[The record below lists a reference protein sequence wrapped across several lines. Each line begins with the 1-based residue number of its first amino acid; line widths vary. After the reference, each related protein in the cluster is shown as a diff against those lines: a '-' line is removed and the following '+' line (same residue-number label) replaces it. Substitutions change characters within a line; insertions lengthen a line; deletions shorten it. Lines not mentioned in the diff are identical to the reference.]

1 MMSWAPPWVIHME
14 LVIRKYFWA
23 VNLCFVALAAL
34 LAAKTVN
41 LFLEAAIA
49 PAPSAPA
56 ARGARTVAAEAPAAL
71 DLPKL
76 AQLTNLPLP
85 SPEALEAEAKADMSA
100 EPVRTSLRLKLLG
113 TLVSTAPGWSIGSI
127 LDLSNQRSSTVMVG
141 DRVQNAE
148 VLQIQRDRIIIAN
161 NGRREYI
168 GAEAGEGAPVPPPVA
183 TTRPVTEPAIGAG
196 IRALDENNYEVP
208 KSEVDRALANLN
220 DLAMQARIVP
230 AFKDG
235 QAEGFKL
242 FSIRPDSLYSKIGI
256 VNGDV
261 IKRINGFEMNSP
273 EKALEVYTKL
283 KDTNRIDIELDRNGS
298 SLRKTYNVR

>member
-1 MMSWAPPWVIHME
+1 ME

-23 VNLCFVALAAL
+23 VNLCFVALVAL

-41 LFLEAAIA
+41 LFFEAAIA
-49 PAPSAPA
+49 PAPSAPTG
-56 ARGARTVAAEAPAAL
+56 RGTTRTAQADAPAVL

-85 SPEALEAEAKADMSA
+85 VPETEDEAQKPDMGA

-113 TLVSTAPGWSIGSI
+113 TLVSTLPGWSIGSI
-127 LDLSNQRSSTVMVG
+127 LDLNNQKSSTVMIG

-148 VLQIQRDRIIIAN
+148 VLSIQRDKVIIAN
-161 NGRREYI
+161 NGRREFI
-168 GAEAGEGAPVPPPVA
+168 GAEAGDGAPQPPPIA
-183 TTRPVTEPAIGAG
+183 TTRPVTEPSGQPYGAG
-196 IRALDENNYEVP
+196 IKALDDNNYEVP
-208 KSEVDRALANLN
+208 RSEVDRALANLN

-283 KDTNRIDIELDRNGS
+283 KDTNRIDIEVDRNGQ

>member
-1 MMSWAPPWVIHME
+1 ME
-14 LVIRKYFWA
+14 LVIRKYFWS
-23 VNLCFVALAAL
+23 VNLCFVALVAL

-41 LFLEAAIA
+41 LFFEAALA

-56 ARGARTVAAEAPAAL
+56 ARGSGRAAAEDGPPSL
-71 DLPKL
+71 DLARL
-76 AQLTNLPLP
+76 SQITGLPLP
-85 SPEALEAEAKADMSA
+85 QRETEADVQKPDMSA
-100 EPVRTSLRLKLLG
+100 EPVRTSLRVKLLG
-113 TLVSTAPGWSIGSI
+113 TLVSTAPGWSIASI
-127 LDLSNQRSSTVMVG
+127 LDLSNQKASTLMVG
-141 DRVQNAE
+141 DRVQTAE
-148 VLQIQRDRIIIAN
+148 VLTIERDRVIIAN
-161 NGRREYI
+161 NGHREYI
-168 GAEAGEGAPVPPPVA
+168 GAEPGDGAPPPPPIA
-183 TTRPVTEPAIGAG
+183 TTRPVAEPAQAYGQG

-208 KSEVDRALANLN
+208 RTEVDRALANLN

-298 SLRKTYNVR
+298 TLRKTYNVR

>member
-1 MMSWAPPWVIHME
+1 ME
-14 LVIRKYFWA
+14 LVFRKYFWV
-23 VNLCFVALAAL
+23 VNFCFVTLAAL

-49 PAPSAPA
+49 PAPAAPSTRFPSRSA
-56 ARGARTVAAEAPAAL
+56 APERRATL
-71 DLPKL
+71 DLARL
-76 AQLTNLPLP
+76 SQLTGIPLP
-85 SPEALEAEAKADMSA
+85 VATEDEPKPDMSS
-100 EPVRTSLRLKLLG
+100 EPVRTSLRVKLLG
-113 TLVSTAPGWSIGSI
+113 TLVSSTPSWSIASV
-127 LDLSNQRSSTVMVG
+127 LDMSNQKAQTVMTG

-148 VLQIQRDRIIIAN
+148 VLQIFRERVIIAN

-168 GAEAGEGAPVPPPVA
+168 GAEPGDGAPPPPAIA
-183 TTRPVTEPAIGAG
+183 TTKSINEPPAGAAYGTG
-196 IRALDENNYEVP
+196 IKALDDNNYEVP
-208 KSEVDRALANLN
+208 RGEVDRALANLN

-283 KDTNRIDIELDRNGS
+283 KDANRIDIEVDRNGTT
-298 SLRKTYNVR
+298 LRKTYNVR

>member
-1 MMSWAPPWVIHME
+1 ME

-41 LFLEAAIA
+41 LFFEAAIA
-49 PAPSAPA
+49 PAPSAPTG
-56 ARGARTVAAEAPAAL
+56 RGTTRVAQPEAPAAL

-76 AQLTNLPLP
+76 AQLTGLPLP
-85 SPEALEAEAKADMSA
+85 VPESDVEEQKPDMSA

-113 TLVSTAPGWSIGSI
+113 TLVSTLPNWSIGSI
-127 LDLSNQRSSTVMVG
+127 LDLNNQKSSTVMIG

-148 VLQIQRDRIIIAN
+148 VLSVERDRVIIAN

-168 GAEAGEGAPVPPPVA
+168 GAEGGDGAPQPPPIA
-183 TTRPVTEPAIGAG
+183 TTRPVSEPANQYGAG
-196 IRALDENNYEVP
+196 IKALDDNNYEVP
-208 KSEVDRALANLN
+208 RNEVDKALANLN

-283 KDTNRIDIELDRNGS
+283 KDANRIDIEVDRNGQT
-298 SLRKTYNVR
+298 LRKTYNVR

>member
-1 MMSWAPPWVIHME
+1 ME

-23 VNLCFVALAAL
+23 VNLCFVALVSL

-41 LFLEAAIA
+41 LFFEAAIA
-49 PAPSAPA
+49 PAPSAPTGRSA
-56 ARGARTVAAEAPAAL
+56 TRTAQAEPPAAL

-85 SPEALEAEAKADMSA
+85 AAQSEEEVQKPDMNA
-100 EPVRTSLRLKLLG
+100 EPVRTSLRVKLLG
-113 TLVSTAPGWSIGSI
+113 TLVSTLPNWSIGSI
-127 LDLSNQRSSTVMVG
+127 LDLGNQKSSTVMVG

-148 VLQIQRDRIIIAN
+148 VLSIERERVIIAN
-161 NGRREYI
+161 NGRREFI
-168 GAEAGEGAPVPPPVA
+168 GAEPGDGAPPPPPVA
-183 TTRPVTEPAIGAG
+183 TTRPVAEPGGNQPYGAG
-196 IRALDENNYEVP
+196 IKALDESNYEVP
-208 KSEVDRALANLN
+208 RTEVDRALANLN

-283 KDTNRIDIELDRNGS
+283 KDANRIDIELDRNGQT
-298 SLRKTYNVR
+298 LRKTYNVR

>member
-1 MMSWAPPWVIHME
+1 ME

-23 VNLCFVALAAL
+23 VNLCFVALVAL

-41 LFLEAAIA
+41 LFFEAAIA
-49 PAPSAPA
+49 PAPSAA
-56 ARGARTVAAEAPAAL
+56 TARTGGRPVSAEVPATLDVA
-71 DLPKL
+71 KL
-76 AQLTNLPLP
+76 AQLTGLPLP
-85 SPEALEAEAKADMSA
+85 APEAESEEAKPDMSA
-100 EPVRTSLRLKLLG
+100 EPVRTSLRVKLLG
-113 TLVSTAPGWSIGSI
+113 TLISTAPGWSIGSI
-127 LDLSNQRSSTVMVG
+127 LDLANQKSSTVMVG

-148 VLQIQRDRIIIAN
+148 VLSIARDRVIIAN

-168 GAEAGEGAPVPPPVA
+168 GAEPGDGAPPPPPIA
-183 TTRPVTEPAIGAG
+183 TTRPVTEPGQYGAG
-196 IRALDENNYEVP
+196 IKALDDNNYEVP
-208 KSEVDRALANLN
+208 RSEVDRALANLN

-283 KDTNRIDIELDRNGS
+283 KDANRIDIEVDRNGS
-298 SLRKTYNVR
+298 TLRKTYNVR

>member
-1 MMSWAPPWVIHME
+1 ME

-23 VNLCFVALAAL
+23 VNLCFVALVAL

-41 LFLEAAIA
+41 LFFEAAIA
-49 PAPSAPA
+49 PAPAAPTGRGTTRVAQGDAPA
-56 ARGARTVAAEAPAAL
+56 VL

-85 SPEALEAEAKADMSA
+85 VLEAEEDVQKPDMS
-100 EPVRTSLRLKLLG
+100 
-113 TLVSTAPGWSIGSI
+113 
-127 LDLSNQRSSTVMVG
+127 
-141 DRVQNAE
+141 
-148 VLQIQRDRIIIAN
+148 IQRDRVIIAN

-168 GAEAGEGAPVPPPVA
+168 SAEAGDGAPQPPPIA
-183 TTRPVTEPAIGAG
+183 TTRPVTEPGPYGAG
-196 IRALDENNYEVP
+196 IKALDDNNYEVP
-208 KSEVDRALANLN
+208 RGEVDRALANLN

-283 KDTNRIDIELDRNGS
+283 KDANRIDIEVDRNGQT
-298 SLRKTYNVR
+298 LRKTYNVH

>member
-1 MMSWAPPWVIHME
+1 ME

-23 VNLCFVALAAL
+23 VNLCFVALVAL
-34 LAAKTVN
+34 VAAKTVN
-41 LFLEAAIA
+41 LFFEAAIA
-49 PAPSAPA
+49 PALSAPTG
-56 ARGARTVAAEAPAAL
+56 RGATRVAQAEAPAVL
-71 DLPKL
+71 DLPRL

-85 SPEALEAEAKADMSA
+85 KPETDEETPKPDMSA
-100 EPVRTSLRLKLLG
+100 EPVRTSLRLRLLG
-113 TLVSTAPGWSIGSI
+113 TLVSTAAGWSIGSI
-127 LDLSNQRSSTVMVG
+127 LDLNNQKSSTVMVG

-148 VLQIQRDRIIIAN
+148 VLNIERDRVIIAN

-168 GAEAGEGAPVPPPVA
+168 GAEPGDGAPPPPPIA
-183 TTRPVTEPAIGAG
+183 TTRPVTEPAGNQPYGAG
-196 IRALDENNYEVP
+196 IKALDDSNYEVP
-208 KSEVDRALANLN
+208 RNEVDRALANLN

-283 KDTNRIDIELDRNGS
+283 KDANRIDIELDRNGQT
-298 SLRKTYNVR
+298 LRKTYNVR

>member
-1 MMSWAPPWVIHME
+1 ME

-23 VNLCFVALAAL
+23 VNLCFVALVAL

-41 LFLEAAIA
+41 LFFEAAIA
-49 PAPSAPA
+49 PAPSATTSRGTTRVARADPPA
-56 ARGARTVAAEAPAAL
+56 TL
-71 DLPKL
+71 DLQKL
-76 AQLTNLPLP
+76 AQLTGLPLP
-85 SPEALEAEAKADMSA
+85 AAQAEEEVPKPDMNA

-113 TLVSTAPGWSIGSI
+113 TLVSTLPSWSIGSV
-127 LDLSNQRSSTVMVG
+127 LDLTSQRSSTVMIG

-148 VLQIQRDRIIIAN
+148 VLSIERDRVIIAN

-168 GAEAGEGAPVPPPVA
+168 SNEAGDGAPPPPPPTAV
-183 TTRPVTEPAIGAG
+183 RPVADGSGIQAI
-196 IRALDENNYEVP
+196 DDNNYKIP
-208 KSEVDRALANLN
+208 KADLDKALANLN

-261 IKRINGFEMNSP
+261 VKRINGFDMNSP
-273 EKALEVYTKL
+273 EKALEIYTKL
-283 KDTNRIDIELDRNGS
+283 KDTTRIDVEIDRNGTPV
-298 SLRKTYNVR
+298 RKTYNVQ

>member
-1 MMSWAPPWVIHME
+1 ME

-23 VNLCFVALAAL
+23 VNLCFVALVAL

-41 LFLEAAIA
+41 LFFEAAIA
-49 PAPSAPA
+49 PAPSAPTGRGTTRA
-56 ARGARTVAAEAPAAL
+56 AQADVPATL
-71 DLPKL
+71 DLAKL

-85 SPEALEAEAKADMSA
+85 VPETEQDVQKPDMSA

-113 TLVSTAPGWSIGSI
+113 TLVSTLPGWSIGSI
-127 LDLSNQRSSTVMVG
+127 LDLNNQRSSTVMVG

-148 VLQIQRDRIIIAN
+148 VLNIERDRVIIAN

-168 GAEAGEGAPVPPPVA
+168 GAEAGDGAPPPPPIA
-183 TTRPVTEPAIGAG
+183 TTRPVTEPAGQPYGAG
-196 IRALDENNYEVP
+196 IKALDDNNYEVP
-208 KSEVDRALANLN
+208 RGEVDRALANLN

-283 KDTNRIDIELDRNGS
+283 KDANRIDIEVDRNGQT
-298 SLRKTYNVR
+298 LRKTYNVR

>member
-1 MMSWAPPWVIHME
+1 ME

-23 VNLCFVALAAL
+23 VNLCFVALVAL

-56 ARGARTVAAEAPAAL
+56 RGTTRTAQSEPAATL
-71 DLPKL
+71 DLAKL
-76 AQLTNLPLP
+76 AQLVNLPLP
-85 SPEALEAEAKADMSA
+85 SAEVPEEQKPDMSA
-100 EPVRTSLRLKLLG
+100 EPVRTSLRVKLLG
-113 TLVSTAPGWSIGSI
+113 TLVSIAPGWSIGSI
-127 LDLSNQRSSTVMVG
+127 LDLGNQKSSTVMVG
-141 DRVQNAE
+141 DRVQSAE
-148 VLQIQRDRIIIAN
+148 VLSIERDRIIIAN
-161 NGRREYI
+161 NGRREFI
-168 GAEAGEGAPVPPPVA
+168 GAEPGDGAPPPPPIA
-183 TTRPVTEPAIGAG
+183 TTRPVTEPGQPYGAG
-196 IRALDENNYEVP
+196 IKALDENNYEVP
-208 KSEVDRALANLN
+208 RTEVDRALANLN

-283 KDTNRIDIELDRNGS
+283 KDTNRIDIELDRNGTT
-298 SLRKTYNVR
+298 LRKTYNVR

>member
-1 MMSWAPPWVIHME
+1 ME

-23 VNLCFVALAAL
+23 VNLCFVALVAL

-41 LFLEAAIA
+41 LFFEAAIA
-49 PAPSAPA
+49 PAPSAPTGRGSTRA
-56 ARGARTVAAEAPAAL
+56 AQAEAPAAL
-71 DLPKL
+71 DLAKL

-85 SPEALEAEAKADMSA
+85 VAEAEVEEQKADMSA

-113 TLVSTAPGWSIGSI
+113 TLVSTLPGWSIGSI
-127 LDLSNQRSSTVMVG
+127 LDLSNQKSSTVMVG
-141 DRVQNAE
+141 DKVQTAQ
-148 VLQIQRDRIIIAN
+148 VLTIERDRVIIAN

-168 GAEAGEGAPVPPPVA
+168 GAEAGDGAPPPPPIA
-183 TTRPVTEPAIGAG
+183 TTRPVNDPNQAYGAG
-196 IRALDENNYEVP
+196 IKALDDNNYEVP
-208 KSEVDRALANLN
+208 RNEVDRALANLN

-283 KDTNRIDIELDRNGS
+283 KDANRIDIEVDRNGQT
-298 SLRKTYNVR
+298 LRKTYNVR

>member
-1 MMSWAPPWVIHME
+1 ME
-14 LVIRKYFWA
+14 LVFRKYFWA
-23 VNLCFVALAAL
+23 VNLCFVTLAAL

-41 LFLEAAIA
+41 LFLEAAISPA
-49 PAPSAPA
+49 PAAPSARLPA
-56 ARGARTVAAEAPAAL
+56 RSAAPESRTTL
-71 DLPKL
+71 DLARL
-76 AQLTNLPLP
+76 AQLTGLPLP
-85 SPEALEAEAKADMSA
+85 VATEDEPKPDMSA
-100 EPVRTSLRLKLLG
+100 EPVRTSLRVKLLG
-113 TLVSTAPGWSIGSI
+113 TLLSSTPAWSIASV
-127 LDLSNQRSSTVMVG
+127 LDTTNQKAQTLMTG

-148 VLQIQRDRIIIAN
+148 VLEILRDRVIIAN

-168 GAEAGEGAPVPPPVA
+168 GAEPGDGAPPPPIA
-183 TTRPVTEPAIGAG
+183 TTTRVNEPPAGAYGAG
-196 IRALDENNYEVP
+196 IKALDDNNYDVP
-208 KSEVDRALANLN
+208 RSEVDRALANLN

-283 KDTNRIDIELDRNGS
+283 KDATRIDIEVDRNGTS
-298 SLRKTYNVR
+298 VRKTYNVR

>member
-1 MMSWAPPWVIHME
+1 ME

-23 VNLCFVALAAL
+23 VNLCFVALVAL

-56 ARGARTVAAEAPAAL
+56 ARGGERTAAADVPATL

-85 SPEALEAEAKADMSA
+85 VPEPQEDSAHPDMSS
-100 EPVRTSLRLKLLG
+100 EPVRTSLRVKLLG
-113 TLVSTAPGWSIGSI
+113 TLVSSLPGWSIGSI
-127 LDLSNQRSSTVMVG
+127 LDLTSQKSSTVMVG

-148 VLQIQRDRIIIAN
+148 VLSILRDRVIIAN

-168 GAEAGEGAPVPPPVA
+168 NSEVGDGAPPPPAVA
-183 TTRPVTEPAIGAG
+183 TTRPAEPYGAG
-196 IRALDENNYEVP
+196 IKALDDNNYEVP
-208 KSEVDRALANLN
+208 RNEVDKALANLN

-283 KDTNRIDIELDRNGS
+283 KDANRIDIELDRNGS
-298 SLRKTYNVR
+298 TMRKTYTVR

>member
-1 MMSWAPPWVIHME
+1 ME

-23 VNLCFVALAAL
+23 VNLCFVALVAL
-34 LAAKTVN
+34 VAAKTVN
-41 LFLEAAIA
+41 LFIEAAIA
-49 PAPSAPA
+49 PAPSAPT
-56 ARGARTVAAEAPAAL
+56 ARGGGRAVAQQPPATL

-76 AQLTNLPLP
+76 AGITNLPLP
-85 SPEALEAEAKADMSA
+85 APESHDDTPKPDMSA
-100 EPVRTSLRLKLLG
+100 EPVRTSLRVKLLG
-113 TLVSTAPGWSIGSI
+113 TLVSTAPGWSIGSV
-127 LDLSNQRSSTVMVG
+127 LDLGNQKSSTVMVG
-141 DRVQNAE
+141 DRLQNAE
-148 VLQIQRDRIIIAN
+148 VLSIERDRVIIAN

-168 GAEAGEGAPVPPPVA
+168 GAEPGDGAPAPPPIA
-183 TTRPVTEPAIGAG
+183 TTRPVNEPGQGYGAG

-208 KSEVDRALANLN
+208 RTEVDRALANLN

-283 KDTNRIDIELDRNGS
+283 KDANRIDIEVDRNGS
-298 SLRKTYNVR
+298 TLRKTYNVR

>member
-1 MMSWAPPWVIHME
+1 ME

-23 VNLCFVALAAL
+23 VNLCFVALVAL
-34 LAAKTVN
+34 VAAKTVN

-49 PAPSAPA
+49 PAPSAPTARAGGRTA
-56 ARGARTVAAEAPAAL
+56 APEAPATL
-71 DLPKL
+71 DLAKL
-76 AQLTNLPLP
+76 AQITNLPLP
-85 SPEALEAEAKADMSA
+85 KAEAEEDGPRPDMSA
-100 EPVRTSLRLKLLG
+100 EPVRTSLRVKLLG
-113 TLVSTAPGWSIGSI
+113 TLVSTLPGWSIGSV
-127 LDLSNQRSSTVMVG
+127 LDMSNQKSSTVMVG

-148 VLQIQRDRIIIAN
+148 VLSIQRDRVIIAN

-168 GAEAGEGAPVPPPVA
+168 GAEAGDGAPAPPPIA
-183 TTRPVTEPAIGAG
+183 TTRPVGEPGGQGYGAG
-196 IRALDENNYEVP
+196 IRALDENNYEIP
-208 KSEVDRALANLN
+208 RTEVDRALANLN

-283 KDTNRIDIELDRNGS
+283 KDANRIDIEVDRNGS
-298 SLRKTYNVR
+298 TLRKTYNVR

>member
-1 MMSWAPPWVIHME
+1 ME

-41 LFLEAAIA
+41 LFIEAAIA
-49 PAPSAPA
+49 PAPSAPT
-56 ARGARTVAAEAPAAL
+56 ARGAVRAAQSDAPASL
-71 DLPKL
+71 DLSKL
-76 AQLTNLPLP
+76 AQLMNLPLP
-85 SPEALEAEAKADMSA
+85 VPEAETEQARPDMSS
-100 EPVRTSLRLKLLG
+100 EPVRTSLRVKLLG
-113 TLVSTAPGWSIGSI
+113 TLLSTLPSWSIGSI
-127 LDLSNQRSSTVMVG
+127 LDLNSQKSSTVMVG
-141 DRVQNAE
+141 DKVQNAE
-148 VLQIQRDRIIIAN
+148 VLNILRDRIIIAN

-168 GAEAGEGAPVPPPVA
+168 NAEAGEGPPPPPPIA
-183 TTRPVTEPAIGAG
+183 TTRPVNEPNQYGAG
-196 IRALDENNYEVP
+196 IKALDDNNYEVP
-208 KSEVDRALANLN
+208 RNEVDRALANLN

-283 KDTNRIDIELDRNGS
+283 KDANRIDIELDRNGS
-298 SLRKTYNVR
+298 TMRKTYNVR

>member
-1 MMSWAPPWVIHME
+1 ME

-23 VNLCFVALAAL
+23 VNACFVALAAL

-41 LFLEAAIA
+41 LFFEAAIA
-49 PAPSAPA
+49 PAPA
-56 ARGARTVAAEAPAAL
+56 ANSGRGTTRVAQVEPPAAL
-71 DLPKL
+71 DLVKL

-85 SPEALEAEAKADMSA
+85 KAETEEDAQRPDMSS
-100 EPVRTSLRLKLLG
+100 EPVRTSLRVKLLG
-113 TLVSTAPGWSIGSI
+113 TLVSTLPNWSIGSI
-127 LDLSNQRSSTVMVG
+127 LDLNSQKSSTVMIG
-141 DRVQNAE
+141 DKVQNAE
-148 VLQIQRDRIIIAN
+148 VLSIGRDRVIIAN

-168 GAEAGEGAPVPPPVA
+168 SAEGGDGTPQPPPIA
-183 TTRPVTEPAIGAG
+183 TTRPVSEPGNQYGAG
-196 IRALDENNYEVP
+196 IKALDDNNYEVP
-208 KSEVDRALANLN
+208 RNEVDKALANLN

-283 KDTNRIDIELDRNGS
+283 KDANRIDIEVDRNGQT
-298 SLRKTYNVR
+298 LRKTYNVN

>member
-1 MMSWAPPWVIHME
+1 ME
-14 LVIRKYFWA
+14 LIIRKYFWA

-49 PAPSAPA
+49 PAAAAPA
-56 ARGARTVAAEAPAAL
+56 ARVASRPATTEALASL
-71 DLPKL
+71 DLNRL
-76 AQLTNLPLP
+76 STYTGIPLP
-85 SPEALEAEAKADMSA
+85 PPDTSGD
-100 EPVRTSLRLKLLG
+100 EPTPDLGSDPVKTSLRIRLLG
-113 TLVSTAPGWSIGSI
+113 TLISTAPGWSIASL
-127 LDLSNQRSSTVMVG
+127 LDTTSQKSQTVMVG
-141 DRVQNAE
+141 ERVQNAE
-148 VLQIQRDRIIIAN
+148 VLEILRDRVIIAN

-168 GAEAGEGAPVPPPVA
+168 SNEPGDGAPPPPLA
-183 TTRPVTEPAIGAG
+183 TAVRPATSDVGSG
-196 IRALDENNYEVP
+196 IKALDDNNYEIP
-208 KSEVDRALANLN
+208 KADLDKALANLN

-261 IKRINGFEMNSP
+261 VKRINGFDMNSP
-273 EKALEVYTKL
+273 EKALEIYTKL
-283 KDTNRIDIELDRNGS
+283 KDATRIDVEIDRNGS
-298 SLRKTYNVR
+298 PVRKTYNVH

>member
-1 MMSWAPPWVIHME
+1 ME

-23 VNLCFVALAAL
+23 VNLCFVALVAL

-41 LFLEAAIA
+41 LFFEAAIA
-49 PAPSAPA
+49 PAPSAPT
-56 ARGARTVAAEAPAAL
+56 ARTGGRPVSADVPATLDVA
-71 DLPKL
+71 KL
-76 AQLTNLPLP
+76 AQLTGLPP
-85 SPEALEAEAKADMSA
+85 PAPEAESEEAKPDMSA
-100 EPVRTSLRLKLLG
+100 EPVRTSLRVKLLG
-113 TLVSTAPGWSIGSI
+113 TLISTAPGWSIGSI
-127 LDLSNQRSSTVMVG
+127 LDLANQKSSTVMVG

-148 VLQIQRDRIIIAN
+148 VLSIARDRVIIAN

-168 GAEAGEGAPVPPPVA
+168 GAEPGDGAPPPPPIA
-183 TTRPVTEPAIGAG
+183 TTRPVTEPGQYGAG
-196 IRALDENNYEVP
+196 IKALDDNNYEVP
-208 KSEVDRALANLN
+208 RSEVDRALANLN

-283 KDTNRIDIELDRNGS
+283 KDANRIDIEVDRNGS
-298 SLRKTYNVR
+298 TLRKTYNVR

>member
-1 MMSWAPPWVIHME
+1 ME

-23 VNLCFVALAAL
+23 VNLCFVALVAL
-34 LAAKTVN
+34 VAAKTVN
-41 LFLEAAIA
+41 LFFEAAIA
-49 PAPSAPA
+49 PALSAPTG
-56 ARGARTVAAEAPAAL
+56 RGTTRVAQAEAPAVL
-71 DLPKL
+71 DLPRL

-85 SPEALEAEAKADMSA
+85 KPDTDEDTPKPDMSA

-113 TLVSTAPGWSIGSI
+113 TLVSTAAGWSIGSI
-127 LDLSNQRSSTVMVG
+127 LDLNNQKSSTVMVG

-148 VLQIQRDRIIIAN
+148 VLSIERDRVIIAN

-168 GAEAGEGAPVPPPVA
+168 GAEPGDAAPPPPPIA
-183 TTRPVTEPAIGAG
+183 TTRPVSEPAGGNQPYGAG
-196 IRALDENNYEVP
+196 IKALDDTNYEVP
-208 KSEVDRALANLN
+208 RNEVDRALANLN

-283 KDTNRIDIELDRNGS
+283 KDANRIDIELDRNGQTM
-298 SLRKTYNVR
+298 RKTYNVR

>member
-1 MMSWAPPWVIHME
+1 ME
-14 LVIRKYFWA
+14 LVFRKYFWV
-23 VNLCFVALAAL
+23 VNFCFVTLAAL

-49 PAPSAPA
+49 PAPAAPSTRFPSRSA
-56 ARGARTVAAEAPAAL
+56 APERRATL
-71 DLPKL
+71 DLARL
-76 AQLTNLPLP
+76 SQLTGIPLP
-85 SPEALEAEAKADMSA
+85 VATEDEPKPDMSS
-100 EPVRTSLRLKLLG
+100 EPVRTSLRVKLLG
-113 TLVSTAPGWSIGSI
+113 TLVSSTPSWSIASV
-127 LDLSNQRSSTVMVG
+127 LDMSNQKAQTVMTG

-148 VLQIQRDRIIIAN
+148 VLQIFRERVIIAN

-168 GAEAGEGAPVPPPVA
+168 GAEPGDGAPPPPAIA
-183 TTRPVTEPAIGAG
+183 TTKSISEPPAG
-196 IRALDENNYEVP
+196 TAYGTGIKALDDNNYEVP
-208 KSEVDRALANLN
+208 RGEVDRALANLN

-283 KDTNRIDIELDRNGS
+283 KDANRIDIEVDRNGTT
-298 SLRKTYNVR
+298 LRKTYNVR

>member
-1 MMSWAPPWVIHME
+1 ME

-23 VNLCFVALAAL
+23 VNLCFVALVAL

-41 LFLEAAIA
+41 LFFEAAIA
-49 PAPSAPA
+49 PAPSAPTG
-56 ARGARTVAAEAPAAL
+56 RGSTRVAQAEAPAAL
-71 DLPKL
+71 DLAKL

-85 SPEALEAEAKADMSA
+85 VAEAEVEEQKPDMSS

-113 TLVSTAPGWSIGSI
+113 TLVSTLPGWSIGSI
-127 LDLSNQRSSTVMVG
+127 LDLSNQKSSTVMIGDKVQTAQVLSIER
-141 DRVQNAE
+141 DRV
-148 VLQIQRDRIIIAN
+148 IIAN

-168 GAEAGEGAPVPPPVA
+168 GAEGGDGAPPPPSLA
-183 TTRPVTEPAIGAG
+183 TTRPVAEPNQAYGSG
-196 IRALDENNYEVP
+196 IKALDDNNYEVP
-208 KSEVDRALANLN
+208 RNEVDRALANLN

-283 KDTNRIDIELDRNGS
+283 KDANRIDIEVDRNGQT
-298 SLRKTYNVR
+298 LRKTYNVR

>member
-1 MMSWAPPWVIHME
+1 ME

-23 VNLCFVALAAL
+23 VNLCFVALVAL
-34 LAAKTVN
+34 VAAKTAN
-41 LFLEAAIA
+41 LFFEAAIA
-49 PAPSAPA
+49 PAPAAPTGRGTTRVAQGDAPA
-56 ARGARTVAAEAPAAL
+56 VL

-85 SPEALEAEAKADMSA
+85 VLEAEEDAQKPDMSA

-113 TLVSTAPGWSIGSI
+113 TLVSTLPGWSIGSI
-127 LDLSNQRSSTVMVG
+127 LDLNSQKSSTLMVG

-148 VLQIQRDRIIIAN
+148 VLSIQRDRVIIAN

-168 GAEAGEGAPVPPPVA
+168 SAEAGDGAPQPPPIA
-183 TTRPVTEPAIGAG
+183 TTRPVTEPGPYGAG
-196 IRALDENNYEVP
+196 IKALDDNNYEVP
-208 KSEVDRALANLN
+208 RGEVDRALANLN

-283 KDTNRIDIELDRNGS
+283 KDANRIDIEVDRNGQT
-298 SLRKTYNVR
+298 LRKTYNVH

>member
-1 MMSWAPPWVIHME
+1 ME

-23 VNLCFVALAAL
+23 VNLCFVALVAL
-34 LAAKTVN
+34 VAAKTVN
-41 LFLEAAIA
+41 LFIEAAIA
-49 PAPSAPA
+49 PAPSAPT
-56 ARGARTVAAEAPAAL
+56 ARGGGRTVGQQPPATL
-71 DLPKL
+71 DLPRL
-76 AQLTNLPLP
+76 AGITNLPLP
-85 SPEALEAEAKADMSA
+85 APESHDDAPKSDMSA
-100 EPVRTSLRLKLLG
+100 EPVRTSLRIKLLG
-113 TLVSTAPGWSIGSI
+113 TLVSTAPGWSIGSL
-127 LDLSNQRSSTVMVG
+127 LDLGNQKSSTVMVG

-148 VLQIQRDRIIIAN
+148 VLSIERDRVIIAN

-168 GAEAGEGAPVPPPVA
+168 GAEPGDGAPAPPPIA
-183 TTRPVTEPAIGAG
+183 TTRPVGEPGQGYGAG

-208 KSEVDRALANLN
+208 KTEVDRALANLN

-283 KDTNRIDIELDRNGS
+283 KDANRIDIEVDRNGS
-298 SLRKTYNVR
+298 TLRKTYNVR

>member
-1 MMSWAPPWVIHME
+1 ME

-23 VNLCFVALAAL
+23 VNLCFVALVAL

-41 LFLEAAIA
+41 LFFEAAIA
-49 PAPSAPA
+49 PAPSAPT
-56 ARGARTVAAEAPAAL
+56 AREPTRVAQAQAPATL

-76 AQLTNLPLP
+76 AQLTGLPLP
-85 SPEALEAEAKADMSA
+85 VPEAEDEEQKPDMNG
-100 EPVRTSLRLKLLG
+100 EPVRTSLRVKLLG
-113 TLVSTAPGWSIGSI
+113 TLVSTLPGWSIGSV
-127 LDLSNQRSSTVMVG
+127 LDLNSQKSSTVMIG
-141 DRVQNAE
+141 DRVQKAE
-148 VLQIQRDRIIIAN
+148 VLTIERDRVIIAN

-168 GAEAGEGAPVPPPVA
+168 SAEGGDGAPPPPPVA
-183 TTRPVTEPAIGAG
+183 TTRPVNDNQYGAG
-196 IRALDENNYEVP
+196 IKALDDNNYEVP
-208 KSEVDRALANLN
+208 RSEVDKALANLN

-283 KDTNRIDIELDRNGS
+283 KDANRIDIEVDRNGQT
-298 SLRKTYNVR
+298 LRKTYNVN

>member
-1 MMSWAPPWVIHME
+1 ME
-14 LVIRKYFWA
+14 LVFRKYFWV
-23 VNLCFVALAAL
+23 VNFCFVTLAAL

-49 PAPSAPA
+49 PAPAAPSTRFPSRSA
-56 ARGARTVAAEAPAAL
+56 APERRATL
-71 DLPKL
+71 DLARL
-76 AQLTNLPLP
+76 SQLTGIPLP
-85 SPEALEAEAKADMSA
+85 VATEDEPKPDMSS
-100 EPVRTSLRLKLLG
+100 EPVRTSLRVKLLG
-113 TLVSTAPGWSIGSI
+113 TLVSSTPSWSIASV
-127 LDLSNQRSSTVMVG
+127 LDMSNQKARTVMTG

-148 VLQIQRDRIIIAN
+148 VLEIMRDRVIIAN

-168 GAEAGEGAPVPPPVA
+168 GAEPGDGAPPPPPIA
-183 TTRPVTEPAIGAG
+183 TTKSVSEPPAG
-196 IRALDENNYEVP
+196 TAYGTGIKALDDNNYEVP
-208 KSEVDRALANLN
+208 RGEVDRALANLN

-283 KDTNRIDIELDRNGS
+283 KDANRIDIEVDRNGTT
-298 SLRKTYNVR
+298 LRKTYNER